1 MYFKDCYKPINLPWK
16 ESDQLGLENIKGA
29 YDSTFSLGHLCLA
42 AMQLRKFQLRP
53 FSGVLDWVGSPDLT
67 NVNRLLRQQFS
78 DFLNPA
84 HIKPIKYLSPED
96 VYVLDE
102 VYNIGFNHDFKTDK
116 NTLTHL
122 GGFPEIKEKYDR
134 RIKRFLEKMATS
146 ERILFIRTEGSFEE
160 VQELESIL
168 SNMVKNDF
176 RLLVVNHKD
185 IDKMVEVDWPLA
197 KTTVVELPDKEIW
210 NENDPYWEKIFEG
223 VTLK

>member
-1 MYFKDCYKPINLPWK
+1 MK
-16 ESDQLGLENIKGA
+16 ESEPMSLEDIKGT

-53 FSGVLDWVGSPDLT
+53 FSGVLDWVGSPSLDK
-67 NVNRLLRQQFS
+67 VNQLLKQQFT

-84 HIKPIKYLSPED
+84 HLKPMEYLSAVD

-102 VYNIGFNHDFKTDK
+102 AYNIGFNHDFKTDK

-122 GGFPEIKEKYDR
+122 GGLPEVKEKYNR
-134 RIKRFLEKMATS
+134 RIKRFLEKMSTS

-185 IDKMVEVDWPLA
+185 IDKMVEVDWPLE
-197 KTTVVELPDKEIW
+197 KTTVVELPNKEIW
-210 NENDPYWEKIFEG
+210 NENDPYWAKIFEG
-223 VTLK
+223 VVLK